1 MDKDY
6 FKELLE
12 KYIEEG
18 FPKVEF
24 ELEGDRSIFFDAD
37 KYRYVFQD
45 NVFWFGRNG
54 VQTTIDYRVVKAI
67 VI

>member
-12 KYIEEG
+12 KYIKEG

-24 ELEGDRSIFFDAD
+24 ELEGDRSIFFDSD
-37 KYRYVFQD
+37 KYRYIFKT

-54 VQTTIDYRVVKAI
+54 VETTIDYRVIKAI

>member
-24 ELEGDRSIFFDAD
+24 ELEGDRSIFFDSD
-37 KYRYVFQD
+37 KCRYIFEE
-45 NVFWFGRNG
+45 NVF
-54 VQTTIDYRVVKAI
+54 
-67 VI
+67 